1 MKRLYPLS
9 QLALV
14 NERVAG
20 NTENPVPSEVVLDPY
35 DYFPGSTRAWGLFED
50 RFGRVRRQFQVE
62 IEGVFENGM
71 LRLTEDFLYDNGER
85 DQRIWRIRRNG
96 PRAYIGRAADVVGD
110 AHGVASG
117 NELSWSYVMDLRMG
131 NRVLRVSFSDRM
143 LLQADGVLLNRA
155 KVRKFGLE
163 LGSVSL
169 FFKKLSTGM

>member
-1 MKRLYPLS
+1 MKKEQNAKKVPNRS
-9 QLALV
+9 VKA
-14 NERVAG
+14 ERAVKSLGPVG
-20 NTENPVPSEVVLDPY
+20 NL
-35 DYFPGSTRAWGLFED
+35 ED
-50 RFGRVRRQFQVE
+50 HVRPEWWRE
-62 IEGVFENGM
+62 IFTGIY
-71 LRLTEDFLYDNGER
+71 LKTD
-85 DQRIWRIRRNG
+85 
-96 PRAYIGRAADVVGD
+96 ADVVGD

-117 NELSWSYVMDLRMG
+117 NELIWSYVMDLRMG